1 VGRGRSFRALATVL
15 ALVSAPLAF
24 VVITASEAGAV
35 DVNDNASFRAA
46 FITPGPVTINLTH
59 SFTLACTGAATRSDA
74 GTATIVGNGFTI
86 DTCTTQPML
95 VQTGTGDLALSNVV
109 LSGST
114 GAVQS
119 TSSGN
124 VSLTDSTI
132 MNVSNAG
139 GSSGGIATASG
150 NITLLNA
157 TISATHASTVAI
169 AIGTSSGNV
178 SLTTS
183 LIENTT
189 GTTAYGISTS
199 GAGNISLTGSE
210 IDTTTGSSGTAQGAL
225 AIGTGN
231 ATVTNSSVINTSGT
245 AALGVGAGGSATV
258 TNSTITGT
266 HGTNGNALG
275 VVTNSGA
282 MTLVSSQVGQ
292 TRADGNHDA
301 LAVVGGG
308 ATQLTDSQVSG
319 TFSEGGEAFGVA
331 GEASTM
337 LVRSHVADTAAE
349 GEDPAVGVFAED
361 DVTLTDSQVM
371 NTTGASEAFGVIS
384 EQSTTLVRSTIART
398 SGDAVGIGVFA
409 GTTTSLTNSTIA
421 DNAGAGIL
429 TGTNAVL
436 VYSDVARNGT
446 TVGPASVSGAGIDV
460 DLPAGLGTLTAP
472 AIHAQ
477 AQLVPAQVTA
487 GGTIT
492 SFGSVII
499 QPAFAFVN
507 CQSNGSKISNGY
519 NFADDTSCGF
529 TGTGDR
535 QGAGLDAQL
544 GLLADNGGPTLTLL
558 PATASPLVNAIPAA
572 ACQSDGAAGITID
585 QRSLVRPGTGTTACD
600 IGAVE
605 LQFEVPVPVVIIP
618 AFTG

>member
-1 VGRGRSFRALATVL
+1 VIAI
-15 ALVSAPLAF
+15 ALVSAPLAIT
-24 VVITASEAGAV
+24 VLTASEAGAV
-35 DVNDNASFRAA
+35 DVNDNATFRAA
-46 FITPGPVTINLTH
+46 FVTPGPVTINLTH

-95 VQTGTGDLALSNVV
+95 VQTGTGDLVLQNVV
-109 LSGST
+109 LSGSM

-124 VSLTDSTI
+124 VALTDSTI

-139 GSSGGIATASG
+139 GSSGGIATDSG
-150 NITLLNA
+150 NVTLLNS
-157 TISATHASTVAI
+157 TISGTHASTVAI
-169 AIGTSSGNV
+169 AIATAGGNV

-183 LIENTT
+183 LVSNTT
-189 GTTAYGISTS
+189 GITAYGISTN
-199 GAGNISLTGSE
+199 GAGNIGLVGSE
-210 IDTTTGSSGTAQGAL
+210 IDTTTGSTGTAQGAL

-231 ATVTNSSVINTSGT
+231 ATLTNSSVMNTSGT
-245 AALGVGAGGSATV
+245 AALGVGAGGNASL
-258 TNSTITGT
+258 TNSAITGT
-266 HGTNGNALG
+266 HATNGNALG
-275 VVTNSGA
+275 AVTNSGT
-282 MTLVSSQVGQ
+282 MTLVNSQVGQ
-292 TRADGNHDA
+292 TRADGNHQA

-308 ATQLTDSQVSG
+308 TTQLTDSQVSG
-319 TFSEGGEAFGVA
+319 TSSEGSDAFGVA

-337 LVRSHVADTAAE
+337 LVRSRVTDTSAL
-349 GEDPAVGVFAED
+349 GGDPSVGVFAED
-361 DVTLTDSQVM
+361 DATLTDSQVM
-371 NTTGASEAFGVIS
+371 NTTGASEAFGVLTD
-384 EQSTTLVRSTIART
+384 QSTTLVRSTVART
-398 SGDAVGIGVFA
+398 SGDEVGIGVFA
-409 GTTTSLTNSTIA
+409 ATTTSATNSTIV

-436 VYSDVARNGT
+436 VYSDVVGNGT
-446 TVGPASVSGAGIDV
+446 TVGPASASAAAIDI
-460 DLPAGLGTLTAP
+460 DLPAGLGALTAP
-472 AIHAQ
+472 PVHVQ
-477 AQLVPAQVTA
+477 AQLVPAQVSA

-492 SFGSVII
+492 SFGTVIT

-507 CQSNGSKISNGY
+507 CQSNGNKITNGY
-519 NFADDTSCGF
+519 NFANDTSCGF

-544 GLLADNGGPTLTLL
+544 GQLADNGGPTLTLL
-558 PATASPLVNAIPAA
+558 PATSSPLVNAIPAT
-572 ACQSDGAAGITID
+572 ACQSDGAAGIAID